1 MTDSLR
7 ERLQAD
13 LGHGLVIE
21 RELGGGGMSRVFVA
35 EERALDRRVVVKV
48 LAPELAAGVSVD
60 RFRREIQ
67 LAAGLQHPNIVP
79 VLSAGEVTDAASGSG
94 NVLPYFTMPYVAGA
108 SLRERIGE
116 GPISVGEAIAVLR
129 DVARGLA
136 HAHGHGIV
144 HRDIKPENILLAGS
158 AAAVTDFGVAKALS
172 SARRTTPGGALTVVG
187 MSLGTPAYMAP
198 EQAAGDPDTDHRADL
213 YALGVVG
220 YEMLAGA
227 APFAGRS
234 PQAVIAAHL
243 AERPAPVDQRRKGV
257 PPALAALIM
266 RCLAKEPAER
276 PQSAEEF
283 LAALDAAP
291 APGSTR
297 GARIGMAVLALLAAG
312 LAAWIA
318 LRPAGAPAGADLSAV
333 AVLPF
338 VNTSG
343 DPRDE
348 YFSDGMTDELASA
361 LTRVPGLRVASRTS
375 AFSFKGEP
383 GLDVREIGQRLGV
396 GAVLEGTVRR
406 DGDRLRLGAQ
416 LTNTADGLS
425 IWSDSY
431 EREVEDIF
439 EVQDELARAIVGAL
453 ASRLA
458 AGGTEAAGAPRH
470 PARRSRDLEA
480 YDLYLRG
487 RYFWH
492 QRGDTALR
500 TAAAHFEDAIA
511 RDPDFAPAHAG
522 LADVL
527 ALLPVYGTTP
537 ADSVLPRARAEAE
550 RAIA

>member
-94 NVLPYFTMPYVAGA
+94 NVLPFFTMPYVKGA

-116 GPISVGEAIAVLR
+116 GPCSVGEAVAILR

-213 YALGVVG
+213 YALGIVG
-220 YEMLAGA
+220 YELLTGS
-227 APFAGRS
+227 APFTGRS
-234 PQAVIAAHL
+234 TQAVIAAQL
-243 AERPAPVDQRRKGV
+243 AQRPAPIEQRRRDL
-257 PPALAALIM
+257 PPALAGLIM
-266 RCLAKEPAER
+266 RCLAKDPAER
-276 PQSAEEF
+276 PQSADAF
-283 LAALDAAP
+283 LAELDAAP
-291 APGSTR
+291 GPAASHR
-297 GARIGMAVLALLAAG
+297 NRAAIAALVLVAAVLAGWLVF
-312 LAAWIA
+312 
-318 LRPAGAPAGADLSAV
+318 RTAGAPASADLSAI

-338 VNTSG
+338 VNTGG

-361 LTRVPGLRVASRTS
+361 L
-375 AFSFKGEP
+375 
-383 GLDVREIGQRLGV
+383 
-396 GAVLEGTVRR
+396 
-406 DGDRLRLGAQ
+406 
-416 LTNTADGLS
+416 
-425 IWSDSY
+425 
-431 EREVEDIF
+431 
-439 EVQDELARAIVGAL
+439 
-453 ASRLA
+453 
-458 AGGTEAAGAPRH
+458 
-470 PARRSRDLEA
+470 
-480 YDLYLRG
+480 
-487 RYFWH
+487 
-492 QRGDTALR
+492 
-500 TAAAHFEDAIA
+500 
-511 RDPDFAPAHAG
+511 
-522 LADVL
+522 
-527 ALLPVYGTTP
+527 
-537 ADSVLPRARAEAE
+537 
-550 RAIA
+550 